1 MSTRANTGGEPIS
14 HERRKVIHAAGPD
27 SVTLGARL
35 QGAQHFGLTVQN
47 MDRAF
52 EFYTEVLGGIEV
64 MRDGDFHGAPIHNT
78 LLTDQEIIA
87 RELKVDPRTIGVPDL
102 KDGAQRLD
110 VRFVQFDNFVI
121 ELLQYRGAEQ
131 PMGKGD
137 SWAEPRDH
145 MSPAYPRSMHI
156 CFYIRDDVN
165 FAKFI
170 SDLEAECARR
180 GMAQVKANRVITVET
195 EEQRKAAPMSANV
208 NKITQGKSNGWS
220 LIYCKGPEG
229 EQLEFVQAL
238 GPVKETF
245 QQALAQRC
253 QTQSAD
259 CPGAGYSRVPDN
271 AFSVV
276 AEIRAKPGKENE
288 LRAATLPL
296 IELVRSD
303 PKTIAYFLQEDREAN
318 GHFIFYEVFANE
330 SDFEAH
336 NAKPYV
342 QAWFAKLPELAE
354 GGVHAMKMKIL
365 TPLQAPGDRSH
376 KLS

>member
-1 MSTRANTGGEPIS
+1 M
-14 HERRKVIHAAGPD
+14 AAQQTSKDIDNGP
-27 SVTLGARL
+27 LGARL

-52 EFYTEVLGGIEV
+52 EFYTEVLGGNEV
-64 MRDGDFHGAPIHNT
+64 MRDGDFHGSPIHNT
-78 LLTDQEIIA
+78 LMTDQEIIA

-102 KDGAQRLD
+102 KGGTQRLD

-121 ELLQYRGAEQ
+121 ELLQYREADQ
-131 PMGKGD
+131 PMGHGD

-180 GMAQVKANRVITVET
+180 GMTQVKANRVVTVET
-195 EEQRKAAPMSANV
+195 EGQRKAAPASANA

-238 GPVKETF
+238 DPVKQTF
-245 QQALAQRC
+245 QQALEQRRRS
-253 QTQSAD
+253 QSA
-259 CPGAGYSRVPDN
+259 G
-271 AFSVV
+271 
-276 AEIRAKPGKENE
+276 
-288 LRAATLPL
+288 
-296 IELVRSD
+296 
-303 PKTIAYFLQEDREAN
+303 
-318 GHFIFYEVFANE
+318 
-330 SDFEAH
+330 
-336 NAKPYV
+336 
-342 QAWFAKLPELAE
+342 
-354 GGVHAMKMKIL
+354 
-365 TPLQAPGDRSH
+365 
-376 KLS
+376 